1 MDSGT
6 VIVLLTRA
14 HQGCCFCVSAL
25 RGVVKGSALG
35 TQEIGIGPIGKSV
48 QTPVSSLRIVSVEG
62 GLGEDMKPAFKYAKR
77 ASIFRDRTRAS
88 GWKSK
93 ETICSLI

>member
-14 HQGCCFCVSAL
+14 HQGCCFWRECFKRCGQLQCTGGSGDSDRTY
-25 RGVVKGSALG
+25 RG
-35 TQEIGIGPIGKSV
+35 SV
-48 QTPVSSLRIVSVEG
+48 QTPVSSLRIVSAEG
-62 GLGEDMKPAFKYAKR
+62 GLGEDVKPAFKYAKR
-77 ASIFRDRTRAS
+77 ASVFRDRTRAS

-93 ETICSLI
+93 EAICSLI